1 MTGLGAVLDAVRTE
15 PVDVANEQSPSLRE
29 KDADRLDLLFP
40 DALPT
45 DLVPS
50 PADRAVLHRMLCG
63 ILQALHHHDR
73 RESLHML
80 GALLSQIDDPGSM
93 TVTVGPTGTPAKT
106 AQVNDFDSYF
116 RVNRIV
122 SADPALSLVRGLL
135 QTATAVVDLFC
146 CTTNLPAAEVERQMA
161 GFVAYTHLLGRI
173 FDRMEI
179 Q

>member
-1 MTGLGAVLDAVRTE
+1 MTGLGAVLNTVRTD
-15 PVDVANEQSPSLRE
+15 PVDDANEQSPSLRE
-29 KDADRLDLLFP
+29 KDADRLELLFP

-45 DLVPS
+45 NLVPN
-50 PADRAVLHRMLCG
+50 PADRAVLHGMLCD

-73 RESLHML
+73 RESLRML
-80 GALLSQIDDPGSM
+80 GALLWQIDDPGSM
-93 TVTVGPTGTPAKT
+93 PMAVGPTGTPAKT

-146 CTTNLPAAEVERQMA
+146 RATDLPAAEVERQMA

-179 Q
+179 E